1 MSDNRSMQYAE
12 ILSKLIK
19 VETISSR
26 ENKDRTKFLK
36 FHEVLRETFPNL
48 FNTAECEEFDGSLLL
63 KLKGSDS
70 SLKPVMLMN
79 HHDVVEAS
87 GEWKY
92 PAFSGEIA
100 EGKVWGR
107 GTLDTKGGLAMMFQ
121 AAEELRAGG
130 TSNILAL

>member
-1 MSDNRSMQYAE
+1 MSDNRGMQYAE

-26 ENKDRTKFLK
+26 DDKDRTKFLE
-36 FHEVLRETFPNL
+36 FHKVLRETFPNL
-48 FNTAECEEFDGSLLL
+48 FNTVECEEFDGSLLL
-63 KLKGSDS
+63 KWKGTDS

-92 PAFSGEIA
+92 PPFSGEIA
-100 EGKVWGR
+100 EGRVWGR
-107 GTLDTKGGLAMMFQ
+107 GTLDT
-121 AAEELRAGG
+121 
-130 TSNILAL
+130 